1 MREEEE
7 EDEDEESKT
16 RKRVSDDAYLKRK
29 AHVSDVIFDM
39 QYVV

>member
-7 EDEDEESKT
+7 ENEEEEKT